1 MQVGLMS
8 DVHLTCTHPQVYMS
22 DSRFTVFCFT
32 LTACMVRAI
41 IQHYN
46 ELPQHKYVTHNEGML
61 ALVPTSFAHVVALLR
76 MSKVLLI
83 MQAFKNYD
91 EAGAV
96 RRIQCLKYL
105 VLANML
111 MESSVDP
118 FDAQEAKP
126 YKSDGE
132 VLAMTNLVN
141 AYQENNIKEF
151 EKILRTNKSAPL
163 TLTLTPAAHF
173 SSLLPDA
180 HGSSTGPS
188 ELFGCGS

>member
-1 MQVGLMS
+1 M
-8 DVHLTCTHPQVYMS
+8 P
-22 DSRFTVFCFT
+22 
-32 LTACMVRAI
+32 
-41 IQHYN
+41 
-46 ELPQHKYVTHNEGML
+46 
-61 ALVPTSFAHVVALLR
+61 
-76 MSKVLLI
+76 KVLPV

-151 EKILRTNKSAPL
+151 EKILRTNKSVPL
-163 TLTLTPAAHF
+163 TLTPVAHF
-173 SSLLPDA
+173 LNLLPDA
-180 HGSSTGPS
+180 YGSATGPA
-188 ELFGCGS
+188 ELLGCGSL

>member
-1 MQVGLMS
+1 M
-8 DVHLTCTHPQVYMS
+8 
-22 DSRFTVFCFT
+22 
-32 LTACMVRAI
+32 
-41 IQHYN
+41 
-46 ELPQHKYVTHNEGML
+46 PQHKYVTHSEGML
-61 ALVPTSFAHVVALLR
+61 ALVPTSFAPVVARLR
-76 MSKVLLI
+76 MSKVLSV

-151 EKILRTNKSAPL
+151 EKILRTNKSVPPHPCCALLKPL
-163 TLTLTPAAHF
+163 A
-173 SSLLPDA
+173 
-180 HGSSTGPS
+180 
-188 ELFGCGS
+188 

>member
-1 MQVGLMS
+1 
-8 DVHLTCTHPQVYMS
+8 
-22 DSRFTVFCFT
+22 
-32 LTACMVRAI
+32 
-41 IQHYN
+41 
-46 ELPQHKYVTHNEGML
+46 ML
-61 ALVPTSFAHVVALLR
+61 ALVPTSYAHVVALLR
-76 MSKVLLI
+76 MSKVLPV

-151 EKILRTNKSAPL
+151 EKILRTNKSVAPH
-163 TLTLTPAAHF
+163 PHPCCA
-173 SSLLPDA
+173 LLKPLA
-180 HGSSTGPS
+180 
-188 ELFGCGS
+188 

>member
-1 MQVGLMS
+1 M
-8 DVHLTCTHPQVYMS
+8 DV
-22 DSRFTVFCFT
+22 D
-32 LTACMVRAI
+32 I
-41 IQHYN
+41 
-46 ELPQHKYVTHNEGML
+46 
-61 ALVPTSFAHVVALLR
+61 
-76 MSKVLLI
+76 KVSICL
-83 MQAFKNYD
+83 QAFKNYD

-126 YKSDGE
+126 YKGDGE

-151 EKILRTNKSAPL
+151 EKILRTNKSVPSSPCCTCLPELACCWERVSQMGQQVL
-163 TLTLTPAAHF
+163 QCTLVVFLSWGGVDRLCHAN
-173 SSLLPDA
+173 
-180 HGSSTGPS
+180 
-188 ELFGCGS
+188 